1 MTAVLNL
8 ENVGFLD
15 LGAMIAITHQ
25 DNVPLLPMESVHLDA
40 VQEVMQIVAATQE
53 NAGEQGRVVIL
64 LVNF

>member
-25 DNVPLLPMESVHLDA
+25 DNVPLLPMESVNLDA